1 MGAEEAQKQNPKK
14 KERFF
19 GQSKTW
25 LKIDV

>member
-1 MGAEEAQKQNPKK
+1 MGAEKTQKQNPKK

-25 LKIDV
+25 LRIDV